1 MPIVASGST
10 REGNAIKWWRSSK
23 DASRPHDA
31 REATTRLPG
40 PPEPPA
46 PDLPDPDEARILE
59 RLAEATV
66 RHRMTVPAI
75 LFLESVKPLSFVGSQ
90 ALYFFE
96 PMVRALFAV
105 PDYERFAAMMER
117 RENVEA
123 LLVAIERKDETERRA
138 DKERKQREREERDA
152 RRKRKESE

>member
-1 MPIVASGST
+1 MPIAGSGSIQ
-10 REGNAIKWWRSSK
+10 EENAIKWWRSSK

-31 REATTRLPG
+31 REATRRPT
-40 PPEPPA
+40 EPPA
-46 PDLPDPDEARILE
+46 SDLPDPDEVRILE

-117 RENVEA
+117 RESIEA
-123 LLVAIERKDETERRA
+123 LLVAIERRDETERRA
-138 DKERKQREREERDA
+138 DKERRQREREER
-152 RRKRKESE
+152 